1 VPDAEPRIL
10 LVGDVMTHVI
20 VRPEGPPAMGSG
32 RLGGLSAGMVASFGM
47 KVDFVAHVGAVCR
60 GGPAALRSIEPEGV
74 PGRRSMSI
82 AASLQRHLSRKHV
95 AYEVVPHPPTM
106 ASVLTAQACRVPPER
121 LAKGVVV
128 RTGDRYILAVLPAS
142 RRISRAHLKAEL
154 GENFAFAS
162 ENELEQLF
170 EDCAPGAIPPI
181 GECYGLDAVVE
192 PSICG
197 QPDIYFEGGDHAT
210 LVHVSQTQFAELT
223 GNVPH
228 ARFAGGG

>member
-1 VPDAEPRIL
+1 
-10 LVGDVMTHVI
+10 M
-20 VRPEGPPAMGSG
+20 
-32 RLGGLSAGMVASFGM
+32 
-47 KVDFVAHVGAVCR
+47 
-60 GGPAALRSIEPEGV
+60 
-74 PGRRSMSI
+74 SM
-82 AASLQRHLSRKHV
+82 AASLQRHLSRKRV
-95 AYEVVPHPPTM
+95 EYEVVSHPPTT
-106 ASVLTAQACRVPPER
+106 ASVLTALACRVPPER

-128 RTGDRYILAVLPAS
+128 RTEDRYVLAVLPAS
-142 RRISRAHLKAEL
+142 RRISRADLKAEL

-192 PSICG
+192 PSICD
-197 QPDIYFEGGDHAT
+197 QADIYFEGGDHAT

-228 ARFAGGG
+228 MRFASGR